1 MGRSKSSD
9 SEERKDIAVLQAYR
23 QSRVDFN
30 LRVVEASKDQN
41 DSILAALRSD
51 STYQL
56 AEFYYLLRGFKIHSA
71 ADLDQLI
78 DRHNDYI
85 SALLSDKQKMG
96 RMGLSSERL
105 LSAIFD
111 GETKPRVL
119 KIWAD
124 ESGALDQSS
133 LARLLVAVMSDE
145 TARRTIV
152 ACAAAGF
159 LLRHNS
165 IFRITLV
172 KSTGTLEDI
181 FGSCLRSV
189 RQTIEATS

>member
-1 MGRSKSSD
+1 MGRFKSSD

-30 LRVVEASKDQN
+30 LRVVEVSKDQS

-56 AEFYYLLRGFKIHSA
+56 AEFYYLLRGFKIRSV

-85 SALLSDKQKMG
+85 SSLLSDKQKMG

>member
-1 MGRSKSSD
+1 MVRSKSSD

-30 LRVVEASKDQN
+30 LRVVEASKDQS
-41 DSILAALRSD
+41 DGILAALRSD

-56 AEFYYLLRGFKIHSA
+56 AEFYYLLRGFKIRSA

-78 DRHNDYI
+78 DRHNDYV
-85 SALLSDKQKMG
+85 SALLSDKQKMN

-124 ESGALDQSS
+124 EPGALDQSS

-152 ACAAAGF
+152 ACASAGF
-159 LLRHNS
+159 FLRHNS

-189 RQTIEATS
+189 RQAIEAAS